1 MSSVPGLRPLAT
13 MPPSAEPRRVAVAP
27 SAILAPAALALWAVG
42 LAQAHVTSLGPYGLP
57 PALPVVCYAGV
68 GLLLI
73 SAAAEL
79 ARANPAPWRMAIHA
93 AGLVIMLYA
102 TAPLLYPQGRYE
114 WMYKTVGVVQYVN
127 AHGQLDSRI
136 DIYQNWPGFF
146 ALAAWFTKVAGVGSP
161 LAYAKWAQPVFE
173 LAALPLL
180 YLIYQALGLS
190 QRQRWIAILLYSG
203 SNWIGQDYFSP
214 QALGTVL
221 GLGIM
226 AIAVRWLYLRDAPAS
241 RPRRRGVPGR
251 HGRGYPPMTMTEVLA
266 CAALL
271 AIFAILTFTHELSP
285 YMLAVQLGTLAALNL
300 LRPRWL
306 PLAMAAI
313 AVGYLLPRL
322 GFVDSHYGLFSSI
335 GNFFS
340 NATPPSFAQGTVSPA
355 QHFIERC
362 AEALSL
368 GVWLLAAVGGWR
380 RWRHGNQAL
389 TLLLLAFS
397 PVILLALQAYGHEGI
412 LRVYLFS
419 LPWSAA
425 LAAIAL
431 VPPLA
436 AVTADAEPPRRPAWS
451 LARRLR
457 PLRGKLMPGSVRG
470 PLAVGCAVAL
480 FFPAF
485 FGNDSFNVMSTQ
497 EVDVVTSFW
506 RTARPGP
513 VYLAIDNA
521 PVADTYRYN
530 LFPLSAV
537 FGSDG
542 VLGDS
547 QVTGDAAGLI
557 ARYAA
562 AHAEAG
568 QPAYVLVTSSMAT
581 YDQSYGVARPGSF
594 RALLASLARSRAWRL
609 VIRAPG
615 VTAYELRS

>member
-1 MSSVPGLRPLAT
+1 VSSVPGLRPLA
-13 MPPSAEPRRVAVAP
+13 MPQSAEPRRAALAP
-27 SAILAPAALALWAVG
+27 SAILAPLALALWAVG
-42 LAQAHVTSLGPYGLP
+42 LSQAHVTRLGPYGLP

-68 GLLLI
+68 GVLLI
-73 SAAAEL
+73 SAAAER

-93 AGLVIMLYA
+93 AGLQVMLYA

-190 QRQRWIAILLYSG
+190 QRQLWIAVLLYSG

-241 RPRRRGVPGR
+241 RLGRRGAPGR
-251 HGRGYPPMTMTEVLA
+251 HGRGHPPMTAAEVLA

-271 AIFAILTFTHELSP
+271 ALFAILTFTHELSP

-306 PLAMAAI
+306 PAALAAI

-322 GFVDSHYGLFSSI
+322 GFVDSHYGLFSSL

-340 NATPPSFAQGTVSPA
+340 NATPPSFAQGVVSPA

-368 GVWLLAAVGGWR
+368 GVWLLAVLGGWR

-425 LAAIAL
+425 LAAMAL
-431 VPPLA
+431 VPVPA
-436 AVTADAEPPRRPAWS
+436 AVAEAAPRKPGWS
-451 LARRLR
+451 LTRTLR

-506 RTARPGP
+506 RTARPGL

-530 LFPLSAV
+530 LFPLSAI

-542 VLGDS
+542 VLGDRP
-547 QVTGDAAGLI
+547 VTADAARVI

-562 AHAEAG
+562 AHAGAG
-568 QPAYVLVTSSMAT
+568 EPAYVLVTSSMAT

-609 VIRAPG
+609 IIRVPG
-615 VTAYELRS
+615 VTAYELRP